1 MSTSPPPS
9 STLRPNRSR
18 GGIGVAL
25 SACARGPL
33 RRLLGRLLQGV
44 NCGALS
50 VELPNGERVEGRGA
64 LPGPNASVTLH
75 RWRPLGRLVLR
86 GDIGLAESYRDG
98 DWSTP
103 DLAALLEFGI
113 RNEAG
118 WGRVF
123 DASLPARWLGRAMH
137 LARANTRRGSRQN
150 ISFHYDMGNAFYAQ
164 WLDPEMIYSSALY
177 REGGYGGGQSLEEA
191 QAAKIDRIVELL
203 ELRAGSKVLEIGC
216 GWGGL
221 ALAMAQRRN
230 AQVTGLTLSTEQ
242 LAHAQERVSAERF
255 DAQIDLRLQDY
266 RDVEGQ
272 FDSIVSIEM
281 LEAVGERYWPVYFD
295 TLRDRL
301 APGGTAVIQ
310 AITIDEANFDRYRRS
325 PDFIQ
330 RFIFPGGMLPTVDA
344 MRTQATR
351 AGLTFEVS
359 ESFGISYATTLAEW
373 RHRFLQAW
381 PTIEPLGYD
390 ASFKRLW
397 EYYLCYCEA
406 GFRSGRVDV
415 GLYRLKKT
423 EIANS
428 AESIAIAAN
437 TG

>member
-1 MSTSPPPS
+1 MSTSPTPS
-9 STLRPNRSR
+9 GMLRPQRSR
-18 GGIGVAL
+18 RGLGAAL

-33 RRLLGRLLQGV
+33 RRLLKRLLLGV
-44 NCGALS
+44 NCGALT

-64 LPGPNASVTLH
+64 QPGPIASVTLH

-86 GDIGLAESYRDG
+86 GDIGLAESNRDG

-103 DLAALLEFGI
+103 DLTALLEFGI

-118 WGRVF
+118 WGSVF
-123 DASLPARWLGRAMH
+123 DASLPARWLGRVVH
-137 LARANTRRGSRQN
+137 LARSNTRRGSRQN

-177 REGGYGGGQSLEEA
+177 REGGLGGGQTLEEA
-191 QAAKIDRIVELL
+191 QGAKIDRIVELL
-203 ELRAGSKVLEIGC
+203 ELKAGSKVLEIGC

-221 ALAMAQRRN
+221 ALAMAQRRT
-230 AQVTGLTLSTEQ
+230 AHVTGLTLSTEQ
-242 LAHAQERVSAERF
+242 LAHARQRVQDEGF

-272 FDSIVSIEM
+272 YDNVVSIEM
-281 LEAVGERYWPVYFD
+281 LEAVGERFWPVYFD

-301 APGGTAVIQ
+301 TAGGTAVVQ
-310 AITIDEANFDRYRRS
+310 AITIDEAQFERYRRS

-330 RFIFPGGMLPTVDA
+330 RFIFPGGMLPTVEA
-344 MRTQATR
+344 MRAQAER
-351 AGLTFEVS
+351 SGLTFEVS

-415 GLYRLKKT
+415 GLYKLTKSK
-423 EIANS
+423 S
-428 AESIAIAAN
+428 SQVQ
-437 TG
+437 